1 MGEGDSDE
9 IDITILTALL
19 QGQNL
24 TPAEQLS
31 LTMAWNRPD
40 IARSKVFAKFN
51 NWSKTTLEN
60 AMADALLND
69 RLEFVQLLLTKGLR
83 IQRFLTRERLEEL
96 YNVDVNNQSF
106 HKLFAKV
113 LGTKQVNSNF
123 KVNTIHVVLINCP
136 FFKSYIC
143 KHSIVI
149 FHPSSFEQ

>member
-1 MGEGDSDE
+1 MCKSLPFSLLP
-9 IDITILTALL
+9 ILNKDVASFLINSQLTFCVIIFFKTKL
-19 QGQNL
+19 Q
-24 TPAEQLS
+24 
-31 LTMAWNRPD
+31 
-40 IARSKVFAKFN
+40 
-51 NWSKTTLEN
+51 KTTLEN

-123 KVNTIHVVLINCP
+123 KVNTIHVGLINCP
-136 FFKSYIC
+136 FLNLIC
-143 KHSIVI
+143 VNIILLYFILLVLNNDTC
-149 FHPSSFEQ
+149 